1 MWPHRACY
9 EGAGGSCGGP
19 GPDRDRVR
27 VRAGPFV
34 SGPMAHP
41 WCGVRVQVR
50 ADGGR
55 AEREEPFHNLSAL
68 CGLVL
73 IGVADPVSE
82 PEGAVALVF
91 NHKMDRY
98 LTQTQ
103 ADFQPRFP
111 AEISC
116 DQEAC
121 IISKRRLFA
130 S

>member
-1 MWPHRACY
+1 MPRWAGLRRVGACAGAASRRVWPHRACY

-55 AEREEPFHNLSAL
+55 AEREEPRGMAGGTKIADKSSEIGSCPKSFILLDQSLASVCVLSRA
-68 CGLVL
+68 
-73 IGVADPVSE
+73 
-82 PEGAVALVF
+82 
-91 NHKMDRY
+91 
-98 LTQTQ
+98 
-103 ADFQPRFP
+103 
-111 AEISC
+111 
-116 DQEAC
+116 
-121 IISKRRLFA
+121 
-130 S
+130 